1 MTRYESA
8 ANSDDNREAG
18 AVKQSRDPAMT
29 QARIL
34 RAAKAEFAKAGF
46 GGARVES
53 IALRAKANKRLIYH
67 YFKSKENL
75 FLAVLEDAYVDI
87 RTAEK
92 RLELDH
98 LPPKDA
104 IIALLTH
111 TWNYYLKHPEFI
123 ALVNSENLHRAR
135 HVKKSALFA
144 ELHQDFVGMLKRIL
158 DRGVAEGT
166 FRAGIDPV
174 QLHITM
180 AAVGYYYLTNQYTGR
195 VIYGFDF
202 ADKAALD
209 ARLAFNI
216 DSILRI
222 LAP

>member
-1 MTRYESA
+1 
-8 ANSDDNREAG
+8 
-18 AVKQSRDPAMT
+18 MT

-34 RAAKAEFAKAGF
+34 RAAKAEFAKEGF

-67 YFKSKENL
+67 YFESKEKL
-75 FLAVLEDAYVDI
+75 FLAVLEDAWLDI

-98 LPPKDA
+98 LPPREA
-104 IIALLTH
+104 IITLMTH
-111 TWNYYLKHPEFI
+111 TWNYYLKHPEFL
-123 ALVNSENLHRAR
+123 ALANNENLHRAR
-135 HVKKSALFA
+135 HVKKSAIFS

-158 DRGVAEGT
+158 DRGVEEGS
-166 FRAGIDPV
+166 FRPGIDPV
-174 QLHITM
+174 QLHISM

-202 ADKAALD
+202 SDKTALD
-209 ARLAFNI
+209 ARLSFNI
-216 DSILRI
+216 DSIMRI
-222 LAP
+222 LAPD